1 MLRKKAG
8 RQIGRKGSMVLIR
21 EQYRPPRRNYNSRQ
35 AWAAAGSFILVLT
48 VAGIGL
54 DVSGGT
60 AMNGQKPSP

>member
-1 MLRKKAG
+1 
-8 RQIGRKGSMVLIR
+8 MVLIR